1 MRNLDSL
8 IVFLLFVV
16 CAEQLIAQPPVNVQQ
31 RQQRYRQLLQR
42 FDVDGNGQLDPSEKQ
57 ALQRFVQ
64 QRNGNN
70 PTQRIPLQRPQQIPM
85 PQMRPENQPQ
95 QRPNAGQ
102 RPGNRQRRE
111 GFLFQPRKRQ
121 DKLDKTRL
129 LIRFDA
135 NRDGQL
141 SAAERAAAIEAMSQ

>member
-1 MRNLDSL
+1 MRNIFILT
-8 IVFLLFVV
+8 VFLLFVV
-16 CAEQLIAQPPVNVQQ
+16 CVELLIAQPPVNVQQ

-42 FDVDGNGQLDPSEKQ
+42 FDVNGNGQLDPNEQQ
-57 ALQRFVQ
+57 ALQRFIQ

-70 PTQRIPLQRPQQIPM
+70 PIQRMPVQRPQQNQP
-85 PQMRPENQPQ
+85 PQMRPGNPPQ
-95 QRPNAGQ
+95 QQPNAGQ

-111 GFLFQPRKRQ
+111 GFFFQPRKRQ

-129 LIRFDA
+129 LNRFDA

>member
-1 MRNLDSL
+1 MRNIFILT
-8 IVFLLFVV
+8 VFLLFVV
-16 CAEQLIAQPPVNVQQ
+16 CVELLIAQPPVNVQQ

-42 FDVDGNGQLDPSEKQ
+42 FDVNGNGQLDPNEQQ
-57 ALQRFVQ
+57 ALQRFIQ

-70 PTQRIPLQRPQQIPM
+70 PIQRMPVQRPQQNQP
-85 PQMRPENQPQ
+85 PQMRSGNPPQ
-95 QRPNAGQ
+95 QQPNAGQ

-111 GFLFQPRKRQ
+111 GFFFLPRKRQ

-129 LIRFDA
+129 LNRFDA

>member
-1 MRNLDSL
+1 M
-8 IVFLLFVV
+8 
-16 CAEQLIAQPPVNVQQ
+16 
-31 RQQRYRQLLQR
+31 
-42 FDVDGNGQLDPSEKQ
+42 DGNGQLDPSEKQ

-70 PTQRIPLQRPQQIPM
+70 PTQRIPLQRPQQNPP

>member
-1 MRNLDSL
+1 MGILAPAP
-8 IVFLLFVV
+8 FLALTLFVLALV
-16 CAEQLIAQPPVNVQQ
+16 PLIL
-31 RQQRYRQLLQR
+31 RLTL
-42 FDVDGNGQLDPSEKQ
+42 
-57 ALQRFVQ
+57 
-64 QRNGNN
+64 
-70 PTQRIPLQRPQQIPM
+70 M
-85 PQMRPENQPQ
+85 QMRPENQPQ
-95 QRPNAGQ
+95 QRPSAGQ

>member
-1 MRNLDSL
+1 MRNTSILT
-8 IVFLLFVV
+8 VFLFFVV
-16 CAEQLIAQPPVNVQQ
+16 CVELLIAQPPVNVQQ

-42 FDVDGNGQLDPSEKQ
+42 FDVNGNGQLDSNEQQ
-57 ALQRFVQ
+57 ALQRFIQ

-70 PTQRIPLQRPQQIPM
+70 PIQRMPVQRPQQNQP
-85 PQMRPENQPQ
+85 PQMRPENPLQ

-102 RPGNRQRRE
+102 RPGNRPRRE
-111 GFLFQPRKRQ
+111 GFFFQPRKRQ

-129 LIRFDA
+129 LNRFDA